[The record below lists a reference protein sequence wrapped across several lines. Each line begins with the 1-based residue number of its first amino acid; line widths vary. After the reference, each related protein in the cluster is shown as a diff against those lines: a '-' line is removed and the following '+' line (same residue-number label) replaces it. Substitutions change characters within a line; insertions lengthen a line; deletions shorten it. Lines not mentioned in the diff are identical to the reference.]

1 MEVVWDGGR
10 LGWRS
15 SGMGGYIAVHD
26 HSLVLH
32 SKARPCGNP
41 EEAASNSRKPRT
53 KSRIGK
59 EVTGV

>member
-1 MEVVWDGGR
+1 
-10 LGWRS
+10 
-15 SGMGGYIAVHD
+15 MGGYIAVHD